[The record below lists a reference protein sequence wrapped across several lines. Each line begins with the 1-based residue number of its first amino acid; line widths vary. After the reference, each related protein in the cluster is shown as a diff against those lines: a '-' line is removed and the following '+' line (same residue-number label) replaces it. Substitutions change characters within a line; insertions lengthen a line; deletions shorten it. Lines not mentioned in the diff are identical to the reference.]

1 MFKRV
6 VQVLLAVVL
15 LAVVAA
21 PNLGVTTT
29 PTPVLIAG
37 DDPGG
42 GTGG

>member
-6 VQVLLAVVL
+6 VQVLVAVVL

-21 PNLGVTTT
+21 PNASVAT